1 MVTLTA
7 AKSRLKKVYFGWWV
21 LASTFVLG
29 AMSGGVFGNSN
40 AIFFGPVK
48 EDLGLSSAQ
57 TSLIFSLSRA
67 QGSVAGPVVGWI
79 VDRFGARPMVIAGGL
94 AASLGF
100 ILLSGVHN
108 YWIYLLIF
116 IGVVSTGRS
125 AGLGQTLLSAV
136 NKWFVRRRS
145 LAMSIC
151 ITGFTSGGAVLL
163 PLITLGVHTIGWRDV
178 MLYSGIFMAVI
189 TVPLAMLIR
198 TSPESMG
205 LEPDGGNTPERGGNR
220 RRTSTVPYD
229 FSVGEA
235 LRTRAFWVLMIGAIL
250 RTSLWGG
257 ISVHAVEML
266 VWRGL
271 DSQTAGFMFSLM
283 FLLAVPM
290 RLGAGALGQ
299 RFSIQPL
306 LFVGEV
312 LAGTAMASLLFLP
325 GWLPILLF
333 VGLLSVEQGSSTL
346 HWVALGNYFGR
357 ASFATL
363 MGIMSTCFNIGM
375 LLTPLYA
382 GWIFDHTGTYNLVLL
397 TFVPVYGAS
406 AITCLLMRRPVP
418 PSTAHQ
424 TTIPLQP

>member
-67 QGSVAGPVVGWI
+67 QGSVAGPLVGWI

-100 ILLSGVHN
+100 ILLSGIHN
-108 YWIYLLIF
+108 YWLYLLVF

-125 AGLGQTLLSAV
+125 AGLGQTLLRAV
-136 NKWFVRRRS
+136 NKWFIRRRS

-163 PLITLGVHTIGWRDV
+163 PLITLGVHTIGWRNV

-198 TSPESMG
+198 PSPESMG
-205 LEPDGGNTPERGGNR
+205 LEPDGDNAPESGGR
-220 RRTSTVPYD
+220 RRTSASAVPYD

-235 LRTRAFWVLMIGAIL
+235 LRTRTFWVLMIGAIL

-257 ISVHAVEML
+257 IAVHAVEIL
-266 VWRGL
+266 VWRGM
-271 DSQTAGFMFSLM
+271 DSQEAGFLFSLM

-299 RFSIQPL
+299 RFPVQPP

-312 LAGTAMASLLFLP
+312 LAGAAMANLLFLP
-325 GWLPILLF
+325 GLFPLYLF
-333 VGLLSVEQGSSTL
+333 VVLLSVEQGSSTL

-357 ASFATL
+357 TNFATL

-382 GWIFDHTGTYNLVLL
+382 GWIFDRTGSYNLVLL
-397 TFVPVYGAS
+397 TFLPMYGAS
-406 AITCLLMRRPVP
+406 AVTCLLLRRPVLG
-418 PSTAHQ
+418 SIT
-424 TTIPLQP
+424 

>member
-7 AKSRLKKVYFGWWV
+7 ARLRLQKLYYGWWV

-67 QGSVAGPVVGWI
+67 QGSVAGPLVGWI

-100 ILLSGVHN
+100 ILLAGVHN
-108 YWIYLLIF
+108 YWLYLLIF

-136 NKWFVRRRS
+136 NKWFIRRRS

-198 TSPESMG
+198 PSPESMG
-205 LEPDGGNTPERGGNR
+205 LEPDGGNAPESGGGGR
-220 RRTSTVPYD
+220 RISASAAPYD
-229 FSVGEA
+229 YSVGEA

-257 ISVHAVEML
+257 IAVHAVEIL
-266 VWRGL
+266 VWRGM
-271 DSQTAGFMFSLM
+271 DSQAAGFLFSLM

-299 RFSIQPL
+299 RFPIQPV

-312 LAGTAMASLLFLP
+312 LAGTAMANLLYLP
-325 GWLPILLF
+325 GLLPIYLF

-382 GWIFDHTGTYNLVLL
+382 GWIFDRTGSYDLVLL
-397 TFVPVYGAS
+397 TFLPIYGAS
-406 AITCLLMRRPVP
+406 ALTCLLLRKPAQ
-418 PSTAHQ
+418 PSAT
-424 TTIPLQP
+424 